1 MVSGCVGGEG
11 IATSFRPSV
20 EKAALPRDGSRAMP
34 ILALMVLLT
43 WPVVVAVL
51 FQRMERERALIWSI
65 FAGYLLL
72 PQLVEI
78 DLPAF
83 PGLNKHMIPAL
94 AAAVMVYFVT
104 RDQARD
110 EPAPPPMG
118 PWVLL
123 LVALNFIS
131 PIMTAITNP
140 DPLIDGINYRPGMS
154 ISQGIADLIV
164 QALLFLP
171 FFMGYRL
178 LWNAKGAELWIRCLL
193 LGVLWYSIPMLAEL
207 RLSPQIN
214 VWVYGYFQHDFIQT
228 IRYGGY
234 RPIVFLEHPLW
245 VALMT
250 MTAFLSAIAI
260 ARNDRTRR
268 NLLIAI
274 YLGCIVFLCKSAGAL
289 LQSLMAAP
297 LVAFARPRVMVLV
310 AALVAT
316 VAFSYPTLRTTPW
329 MPLQG
334 VVDLAMSISPDR
346 GQSLEFRLMN
356 EEALLERAMERPVFG
371 WGGWGRP
378 LFYDPYSG
386 RLASVPDGQWVIM
399 VGARG
404 IFGYLAQFLLLLT
417 PIFALLRAM
426 PGGRNPPRKKEM
438 VVLGAVALMLA
449 MNMLDL
455 IPNATM
461 TPLTWLTAG
470 ALLGNARRLRQGAS
484 DQADLT
490 AAERIL
496 PKKAGLRTVL

>member
-1 MVSGCVGGEG
+1 
-11 IATSFRPSV
+11 
-20 EKAALPRDGSRAMP
+20 MP
-34 ILALMVLLT
+34 VLAFLVLLT
-43 WPVVVAVL
+43 WPLVVAVL
-51 FQRMERERALIWSI
+51 FQRMERARALIWSI

-94 AAAVMVYFVT
+94 AAAAMVYFVT
-104 RDQARD
+104 NDRARD
-110 EPAPPPMG
+110 EPAPPPLG
-118 PWVLL
+118 PWVMLL
-123 LVALNFIS
+123 LAMNCVS
-131 PIMTAITNP
+131 PIMTAVTNP
-140 DPLIDGINYRPGMS
+140 DPLIDGVNYRPAMS
-154 ISQGIADLIV
+154 ISQGFADLIL
-164 QALLFLP
+164 QLIQLLP
-171 FFMGYRL
+171 FLLGYRL
-178 LWNAKGAELWIRCLL
+178 LWNAKGAELWIRCLV
-193 LGVLWYSIPMLAEL
+193 LGVLCYTVPMLIEL

-268 NLLIAI
+268 NLLIAA
-274 YLGCIVFLCKSAGAL
+274 YLGCVVVLCKSAGAL
-289 LQSLMAAP
+289 MQAFMAAP
-297 LVAFARPRVMVLV
+297 LVAFARPRMMVLV
-310 AALVAT
+310 AALVAS
-316 VAFSYPTLRTTPW
+316 VAFAYPTLRTTSW

-334 VVDLAMSISPDR
+334 IVDTAMSVSPER
-346 GQSLEFRLMN
+346 GRSLEFRLMN
-356 EEALLERAMERPVFG
+356 EEALLERAMERPLFG

-386 RLASVPDGQWVIM
+386 RLASIPDGQWVIW

-404 IFGYLAQFLLLLT
+404 IFGYMAYFLLLLT

-426 PGGRNPPRKKEM
+426 PGGRRPPREREL
-438 VVLGAVALMLA
+438 VVLGTLSLMLA
-449 MNMLDL
+449 MNLLDL
-455 IPNATM
+455 IPNATL
-461 TPLTWLTAG
+461 TPLSWLTAG
-470 ALLGNARRLRQGAS
+470 ALLGNAHRLRQGVAEAGDS
-484 DQADLT
+484 P

-496 PKKAGLRTVL
+496 PKKAGIQTVL

>member
-1 MVSGCVGGEG
+1 
-11 IATSFRPSV
+11 
-20 EKAALPRDGSRAMP
+20 MP
-34 ILALMVLLT
+34 LLALFALLS
-43 WPVVVAVL
+43 WPLVVAVL
-51 FQRMERERALIWSI
+51 FQRMERPRALIWSI

-94 AAAVMVYFVT
+94 AAAVMVWFVT
-104 RDQARD
+104 RDRARD
-110 EPAPPPMG
+110 EPVPPPMG
-118 PWVLL
+118 PWVGLL
-123 LVALNFIS
+123 LAMNFVS
-131 PIMTAITNP
+131 PIMTALTNP
-140 DPLIDGINYRPGMS
+140 DPLIDGINYRPAMS
-154 ISQGIADLIV
+154 ISQGIADLIL
-164 QALLFLP
+164 QFIQLLP
-171 FFMGYRL
+171 FMMGYKL
-178 LWNAKGAELWIRCLL
+178 LWDARGAELWLRCLV
-193 LGVLWYSIPMLAEL
+193 LGVLCYTLPMLIEL

-260 ARNDRTRR
+260 ARNNRTVR
-268 NLLIAI
+268 NLLIAV
-274 YLGCIVFLCKSAGAL
+274 YLGCVLVLCKSAGAL
-289 LQSLMAAP
+289 MQALMAAP
-297 LVAFARPRVMVLV
+297 LVAFARPRMMVL
-310 AALVAT
+310 AAAMVAT
-316 VAFSYPTLRTTPW
+316 VAFSYPTLRTTSW

-334 VVDLAMSISPDR
+334 IVNLAMSISPER
-346 GQSLEFRLMN
+346 GRSLEFRLMN

-386 RLASVPDGQWVIM
+386 RLSSIPDGQWVIW

-404 IFGYLAQFLLLLT
+404 VFGYLAQFLLLLT

-426 PGGRNPPRKKEM
+426 PRGRSAPKRREL
-438 VVLGAVALMLA
+438 VVLGTLALMLA
-449 MNMLDL
+449 MNLLDL
-455 IPNATM
+455 IPNATL

-470 ALLGNARRLRQGAS
+470 ALLGNARRLRQGVQGQ
-484 DQADLT
+484 DET
-490 AAERIL
+490 MAETQIL
-496 PKKAGLRTVL
+496 PKKAGLPTVL